1 MRSVLASRNQELYS
15 IAVRGVADIADRLG
29 SRHVEALSSS
39 SGAYQFWVTPSL
51 RGGRRLMHRPPRWLF
66 ALTQFPARQTPLL
79 RGDVVITSRTIAG
92 DPDELSD
99 DQIRVLVESVLGI
112 GRRARCTIERR
123 LRRAARDDQRAR
135 DLTADPHAWQQYFH
149 APAGE

>member
-1 MRSVLASRNQELYS
+1 
-15 IAVRGVADIADRLG
+15 
-29 SRHVEALSSS
+29 
-39 SGAYQFWVTPSL
+39 
-51 RGGRRLMHRPPRWLF
+51 
-66 ALTQFPARQTPLL
+66 
-79 RGDVVITSRTIAG
+79 VVITSRTIAG

-123 LRRAARDDQRAR
+123 LRRAAETTNVAR